1 MTEPVT
7 GTCHCGMVHYTVP
20 HKPKLLIDCN
30 CSVCTKTGAIWA
42 YYGPDDVIIMGET
55 SGYARNDIPVAT
67 IEFHHCPKC
76 GSTTHWATFSDVK
89 LKKMG
94 VNARLMDEAALD
106 GVDVNKSDGRN
117 WKR

>member
-20 HKPKLLIDCN
+20 HKPKLLTDCN

-42 YYGPDDVIIMGET
+42 YYRPDDVIIMGET
-55 SGYARNDIPVAT
+55 SGYARTDIPVAT